1 MILICPSVT
10 SILQWST
17 HLINIAQQLE
27 RKNHPIQTATFYIMI
42 SSLSL
47 PLLPP
52 LSLSLPSF
60 PSLSSSS
67 LFSGTKL
74 LLNSKKGSGSALTS
88 EVRDRAPVAKANFGK
103 FVVKTRHL
111 MARIM
116 FFLVPLSR
124 FGFWKGKHMPPL
136 HLPVVSLSTVLYG
149 DGLAIT
155 RSWVQTTSVA
165 TAYRH
170 QLSMPS
176 L

>member
-1 MILICPSVT
+1 MINSSHQHSTTTWAEKSSNSNCNFLYNDLIPFPS
-10 SILQWST
+10 S
-17 HLINIAQQLE
+17 
-27 RKNHPIQTATFYIMI
+27 
-42 SSLSL
+42 
-47 PLLPP
+47 PP
-52 LSLSLPSF
+52 PSLSLSLPSF

-88 EVRDRAPVAKANFGK
+88 EVRDRAPVAKAN